1 MEIKEISKNIS
12 PLDENA
18 MEECKKRWNSIA
30 KPLHSLGK
38 LEDALVKI
46 AGITGSP
53 VIDLGKKALVT
64 MCADNGV
71 VEEGVTQ
78 SGQDVT
84 AIVTE
89 NFLKGEA
96 TASIMCKSVGAD
108 IFPVDIGVAVDTNA
122 INRKIAYGTKNFAKE
137 PAMTREE
144 VLKAIDV
151 GIDMVRD
158 LKEQGYRIIATGEM
172 GIGNT
177 TTSSAIGAV
186 LMNRPVEA
194 MTGRGAGL
202 SSAGLMKKIQT
213 IKNAIAFHKPDPE
226 DAVDVLA
233 KVGGLDIA
241 GLAGVFLGGGIY
253 HVPIVI
259 DGFISAVSALAASR
273 INPLAK
279 EYMLA
284 SHVSKEPAGAMVL
297 DALGLEAPLHCDMC
311 LGEGTGAVTFY
322 PILDIACEVYNKMS
336 TFVDIKVEQY
346 EDLND

>member
-1 MEIKEISKNIS
+1 
-12 PLDENA
+12 
-18 MEECKKRWNSIA
+18 
-30 KPLHSLGK
+30 
-38 LEDALVKI
+38 
-46 AGITGSP
+46 
-53 VIDLGKKALVT
+53 
-64 MCADNGV
+64 
-71 VEEGVTQ
+71 
-78 SGQDVT
+78 
-84 AIVTE
+84 
-89 NFLKGEA
+89 
-96 TASIMCKSVGAD
+96 
-108 IFPVDIGVAVDTNA
+108 
-122 INRKIAYGTKNFAKE
+122 
-137 PAMTREE
+137 
-144 VLKAIDV
+144 
-151 GIDMVRD
+151 
-158 LKEQGYRIIATGEM
+158 M

-177 TTSSAIGAV
+177 PPSSAIGAV
-186 LMNRPVEA
+186 LMNRPVEE

-213 IKNAIAFHKPDPE
+213 IKNAIACHKPDPE

-233 KVGGLDIA
+233 KDGGLDIA